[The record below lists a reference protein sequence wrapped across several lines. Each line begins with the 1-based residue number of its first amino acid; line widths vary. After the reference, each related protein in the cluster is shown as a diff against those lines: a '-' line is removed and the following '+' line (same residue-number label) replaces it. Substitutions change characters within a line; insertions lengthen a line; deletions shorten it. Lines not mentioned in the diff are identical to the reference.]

1 MSDKSFNSSSGNSL
15 FQRSFW
21 NYLSKPNL
29 GLFKKFLFSFLLI
42 SIAPLLVFGFYT
54 LLSISSI
61 RNDII
66 KHTTEDI
73 DQKTQETM
81 EIQAVLTAE
90 AVQKFLRQC
99 ENDLMMLKKSGFTA
113 YDFLQFS
120 RQHQSE
126 IWIRVGTNEKPVE
139 KHTLI
144 PLYKELSF
152 IDNTGQEKIKVKDGK
167 IVAGNELKN
176 VKDPWNT
183 TYLTEDYFNKT
194 RRLKNGDIYASHMA
208 GFYVDRKEQLGKAK
222 SPEDA
227 VEGKKYDG
235 VIRFATP
242 VYNGGTFSGVL
253 EIALNQQHLMEF
265 TQHILPNKKSFT
277 VFPVYSSGDYA
288 FMFDDRGWII
298 THPKLWDIPG
308 VDKNGKWVPAFTD
321 HSSEKNI
328 EEGRI
333 PFNLDSVGFIH
344 KAYPFVA
351 SEVRKK
357 HSGSVTTVNAGGIKK
372 VMSYAPIYYDRGDYA
387 RYGIF
392 GGITIGSNIQRFHT
406 AANAIAADMDNTVS
420 FFRENIPHFFIVCI

>member
-152 IDNTGQEKIKVKDGK
+152 IDNTGQEKIKVNLG
-167 IVAGNELKN
+167 LKAN
-176 VKDPWNT
+176 
-183 TYLTEDYFNKT
+183 
-194 RRLKNGDIYASHMA
+194 
-208 GFYVDRKEQLGKAK
+208 
-222 SPEDA
+222 
-227 VEGKKYDG
+227 
-235 VIRFATP
+235 
-242 VYNGGTFSGVL
+242 
-253 EIALNQQHLMEF
+253 LN
-265 TQHILPNKKSFT
+265 
-277 VFPVYSSGDYA
+277 
-288 FMFDDRGWII
+288 
-298 THPKLWDIPG
+298 
-308 VDKNGKWVPAFTD
+308 
-321 HSSEKNI
+321 
-328 EEGRI
+328 
-333 PFNLDSVGFIH
+333 
-344 KAYPFVA
+344 
-351 SEVRKK
+351 
-357 HSGSVTTVNAGGIKK
+357 
-372 VMSYAPIYYDRGDYA
+372 
-387 RYGIF
+387 
-392 GGITIGSNIQRFHT
+392 
-406 AANAIAADMDNTVS
+406 
-420 FFRENIPHFFIVCI
+420 